1 MVRASPYLLAL
12 AARSEP
18 HLPINL
24 VYTYSSSPYRP
35 INCSQGNSSKLAKRE
50 IPSLFPIVGI
60 LVVLGCIAG
69 GYLMEKGNL
78 LVLMQPA
85 ELLIIGGAAI
95 GTVLIGNPP
104 YILKSIVS
112 SLVAVF
118 KGGHYTA
125 TTYLDTLRFLNDFFG
140 TSRKNG
146 ITALENDLDEPEKS
160 ALFKRHPS
168 FAKDK
173 EAMHFFCDTMR
184 TLLAGGV
191 EVHDLD
197 QIMETDLEV
206 LHKQALLP
214 AAAISTMADSLPGLG
229 IVAAVLGVV
238 ITMGALGGPP
248 EEIGH
253 KVAAALVGTFLGI
266 LLCYGFLGPMSSN
279 MAKIADD
286 EHAYLYV
293 LRVAMAAFMKGTAP
307 IMAVEVARRA
317 IPGHVRPSFKEV
329 ETACRNKGAA
339 EETPAPAAAAAA
351 A

>member
-1 MVRASPYLLAL
+1 V
-12 AARSEP
+12 
-18 HLPINL
+18 
-24 VYTYSSSPYRP
+24 
-35 INCSQGNSSKLAKRE
+35 
-50 IPSLFPIVGI
+50 FPIIGI

-69 GYLMEKGNL
+69 GYLMEKGNM

-85 ELLIIGGAAI
+85 ELIIIGGAAI

-104 YILKSIVS
+104 YILKSIIS
-112 SLVAVF
+112 SILSVF
-118 KGGHYTA
+118 KGSRYGS
-125 TTYLDTLRFLNDFFG
+125 TTYLDTLRFLNDFFT

-184 TLLAGGV
+184 TVLAGGV
-191 EVHDLD
+191 EIHDLD
-197 QIMETDLEV
+197 EIMEADLEV

-214 AAAISTMADSLPGLG
+214 AGALSTMADSLPGLG

-238 ITMGALGGPP
+238 ITMSALGGPP

-266 LLCYGFLGPMSSN
+266 LLCYGFLGPMAANIKKQTNAES
-279 MAKIADD
+279 
-286 EHAYLYV
+286 EYFHC
-293 LRVAMAAFMKGTAP
+293 LRMGLLAFMKGVPP
-307 IMAVEVARRA
+307 ILALEAARRT
-317 IPGHVRPSFKEV
+317 IPHHVRPTFQEMDKV
-329 ETACRNKGAA
+329 CRKPAGASPS
-339 EETPAPAAAAAA
+339 EAAA
-351 A
+351 